1 MLYEF
6 KGHRPIVDPSAFV
19 HPQAAVT
26 GDVSIGKNVY
36 IGPGAAIRGDWGR
49 IIIEDGCNVQE
60 SCTIHMFP
68 GVTVRLKEGAHIGH
82 GAIIHGAI
90 IGRNCLIGMN
100 SVIMDNVE
108 IGDECII
115 GALTFIKAGEKIPR
129 RSVVAGNPAKI
140 LKEVSADMLRW
151 KTEGTALYQAL
162 PKEMREGWRES
173 PFEDAA
179 DTGSESSE
187 RGLAGMGPEKE
198 AEWRKWLDVTEYI
211 HIGDHPGNK
220 PYGPWKE
227 ASEEAGAGGNGGK
240 PEDNIVKEPEAG
252 YDGDRH
258 FSLKDYLDVEEHSG
272 SRHEFYQGTI
282 FAMAGASQEHNRIV
296 FNLTRSLILKMQG
309 KSCDI
314 FGSDQRVHIPSN
326 SLYTYPDL
334 TIVCD
339 PPIMSGEEQ
348 MSMTNPS
355 VIVEVLSPT
364 TKDYDKTT
372 KFRLYRDIPTFQEYI
387 LIDSRSVLVEHHY
400 KDVNGQWICQTSD
413 QFTDSLAIKTV
424 DVSVLLSD
432 IYKGTGLLG
441 ATH

>member
-26 GDVSIGKNVY
+26 GDVTIGKNVY

-82 GAIIHGAI
+82 GAIVHGAV

-140 LKEVSADMLRW
+140 LKEVSDEMLKW
-151 KTEGTALYQAL
+151 KTGGTAIYQAL
-162 PKEMREGWRES
+162 PGEMRGSWKPMEEG
-173 PFEDAA
+173 
-179 DTGSESSE
+179 
-187 RGLAGMGPEKE
+187 E
-198 AEWRKWLDVTEYI
+198 AEWRRRLEVTEYI

-220 PYGPWKE
+220 PYKPWKE
-227 ASEEAGAGGNGGK
+227 ASEE
-240 PEDNIVKEPEAG
+240 PEDNVVKEPEVE

-258 FSLKDYLDVEEHSG
+258 FSLKDYLDVEKHSG
-272 SRHEFYQGTI
+272 LRHEFYQGTI

-296 FNLTRSLILKMQG
+296 FNMTRSLILQMQG
-309 KSCDI
+309 NSCDI

-339 PPIMSGEEQ
+339 PLIMSGEEG

-355 VIVEVLSPT
+355 VIIEVLSPT
-364 TKDYDKTT
+364 TKDYDRTT

-387 LIDSRSVLVEHHY
+387 LIDSQSVLVEHHY
-400 KDVNGQWICQTSD
+400 KDVNGQWICRTSD
-413 QFTDSLAIKTV
+413 QFTDSLAIKIV
-424 DVSVLLSD
+424 GVSVLLSD
-432 IYKGTGLLG
+432 IYKNTGVL
-441 ATH
+441 AMTH

>member
-6 KGHRPIVDPSAFV
+6 KGHRPVADPSSFV

-26 GDVSIGKNVY
+26 GDVFIGKNVY

-82 GAIIHGAI
+82 GAIVHGAI

-100 SVIMDNVE
+100 SVIMDDVE

-140 LKEVSADMLRW
+140 LKEVTDEMLRW

-162 PKEMREGWRES
+162 PGEMRESWGLVEAAEPETGKVEES
-173 PFEDAA
+173 
-179 DTGSESSE
+179 
-187 RGLAGMGPEKE
+187 E
-198 AEWRKWLDVTEYI
+198 AQWQRQQEVREYI

-220 PYGPWKE
+220 PYKPWKK
-227 ASEEAGAGGNGGK
+227 ASEE
-240 PEDNIVKEPEAG
+240 PEDNVVKEPEAE

-258 FSLKDYLDVEEHSG
+258 FTLKDYLYVEESSG
-272 SRHEFYQGTI
+272 LRHEFYQGTI
-282 FAMAGASQEHNRIV
+282 FAMAGGSMEHNRIV
-296 FNLTRSLILKMQG
+296 FNMTISLGIKMQG
-309 KSCDI
+309 NSCDI

-334 TIVCD
+334 IIVCD
-339 PPIMSGEEQ
+339 PPIPAEEDKMSL
-348 MSMTNPS
+348 TNPS
-355 VIVEVLSPT
+355 VIIEVLSPT
-364 TKDYDKTT
+364 TKEYDRTT

-400 KDVNGQWICQTSD
+400 KDLNGQWICRTSD
-413 QFTDSLAIKTV
+413 QFTDSLAIKTAG
-424 DVSVLLSD
+424 VSLLLSD
-432 IYKGTGLLG
+432 VYKGTELLG

>member
-6 KGHRPIVDPSAFV
+6 KGHRPVVDPSSFV

-82 GAIIHGAI
+82 GAIIHGAVV
-90 IGRNCLIGMN
+90 GRNCLVGMN

-140 LKEVSADMLRW
+140 LKEVTDEMLRW

-162 PKEMREGWRES
+162 PGEMRESWGPVE
-173 PFEDAA
+173 AA
-179 DTGSESSE
+179 E
-187 RGLAGMGPEKE
+187 AGAGKGDEGE
-198 AEWRKWLDVTEYI
+198 AEWRRRLEVTEYI

-220 PYGPWKE
+220 PYKPWKE
-227 ASEEAGAGGNGGK
+227 ASEE
-240 PEDNIVKEPEAG
+240 PEDNIVKEPEAE

-258 FSLKDYLDVEEHSG
+258 FSFKDYLDVEKHSG
-272 SRHEFYQGTI
+272 LRHEFYQGTI

-296 FNLTRSLILKMQG
+296 FNMTISLGIKMQG

-314 FGSDQRVHIPSN
+314 LGSDQRVHIPSN

-339 PPIMSGEEQ
+339 QPIPAEEDKMSL
-348 MSMTNPS
+348 TNPS
-355 VIVEVLSPT
+355 VIIEVLSPT
-364 TKDYDKTT
+364 TKDYDRTT
-372 KFRLYRDIPTFQEYI
+372 KFRLYQDIPTFQEYI

-400 KDVNGQWICQTSD
+400 KNENGQWICQTWD
-413 QFTDSLAIKTV
+413 KFTDSLAIKLAG
-424 DVSVLLSD
+424 VSILLSE
-432 IYKGTGLLG
+432 IYKNTGLLA

>member
-82 GAIIHGAI
+82 GAIIHGAV

-100 SVIMDNVE
+100 SVIMDNAE

-140 LKEVSADMLRW
+140 LKEVSDEMLKW

-162 PKEMREGWRES
+162 PGEMRESWGPVEAAEPETGKAEES
-173 PFEDAA
+173 
-179 DTGSESSE
+179 
-187 RGLAGMGPEKE
+187 E
-198 AEWRKWLDVTEYI
+198 AEWRRRREVTEYI
-211 HIGDHPGNK
+211 HMGDHPVIK
-220 PYGPWKE
+220 PYKPWKK
-227 ASEEAGAGGNGGK
+227 ASEE
-240 PEDNIVKEPEAG
+240 PEDNVVKEPEAEYG
-252 YDGDRH
+252 ERH
-258 FSLKDYLDVEEHSG
+258 FSLKDYLDVEERSG
-272 SRHEFYQGTI
+272 FRHEYYKGTV
-282 FAMAGASQEHNRIV
+282 FAMAGGSMEHNRIV
-296 FNLTRSLILKMQG
+296 FNMTISLGIKMQG

-314 FGSDQRVHIPSN
+314 LGSDQRVHIPSN

-334 TIVCD
+334 TIFCD
-339 PPIMSGEEQ
+339 QPIPAEEDKMSL
-348 MSMTNPS
+348 TNPS
-355 VIVEVLSPT
+355 VIIEVLSPT
-364 TKDYDKTT
+364 TKDYDRTT
-372 KFRLYRDIPTFQEYI
+372 KFTLYRDIPTFQEYI
-387 LIDSRSVLVEHHY
+387 LIDSRSVLVEHHH
-400 KDVNGQWICQTSD
+400 KNENGEWICQTWD
-413 QFTDSLAIKTV
+413 QFTDSLAIKIAG
-424 DVSVLLSD
+424 VSLLLSD
-432 IYKGTGLLG
+432 IYKSTGLL
-441 ATH
+441 AVTH

>member
-1 MLYEF
+1 MRPSSKRDLRSSGANESLIKNLIIMLYEF

-26 GDVSIGKNVY
+26 GDVTIGKNVY

-82 GAIIHGAI
+82 GAIIHGAV

-100 SVIMDNVE
+100 SVIMDNAE

-140 LKEVSADMLRW
+140 LKEVSDEMLKW

-162 PKEMREGWRES
+162 PGEMRESWS
-173 PFEDAA
+173 PVEAA
-179 DTGSESSE
+179 EAGS
-187 RGLAGMGPEKE
+187 AGNTE
-198 AEWRKWLDVTEYI
+198 AERRRLWEIREYI
-211 HIGDHPGNK
+211 HIGDHPNDM
-220 PYGPWKE
+220 PYKPWKE
-227 ASEEAGAGGNGGK
+227 ASEE
-240 PEDNIVKEPEAG
+240 PETG
-252 YDGDRH
+252 GDRH
-258 FSLKDYLDVEEHSG
+258 FTPKDYLDLEEDSG
-272 SRHEFYQGTI
+272 LRHEFYQGTI
-282 FAMAGASQEHNRIV
+282 FAMAGASQVHNRIA
-296 FNLTRSLILKMQG
+296 FNLTLSLGIKMEG

-334 TIVCD
+334 IIVCD
-339 PPIMSGEEQ
+339 PPVMSGEEN

-364 TKDYDKTT
+364 TKDYDRVT
-372 KFRLYRDIPTFQEYI
+372 KFRLYRDIPSFQEYI
-387 LIDSRSVLVEHHY
+387 LIDSRSVLAEHHY
-400 KDVNGQWICQTSD
+400 KNSDGQWICQTPG

-432 IYKGTGLLG
+432 IYKGTGLPG

>member
-26 GDVSIGKNVY
+26 GDVFIGKNVY
-36 IGPGAAIRGDWGR
+36 VGPGAAIRGDWGR

-82 GAIIHGAI
+82 GAIVHGAV

-100 SVIMDNVE
+100 SVIMDDVE

-140 LKEVSADMLRW
+140 LKEVSDEMLKW

-162 PKEMREGWRES
+162 PGEMRESWRKS
-173 PFEDAA
+173 PFEDGEAGSGNA
-179 DTGSESSE
+179 GTGPTGES
-187 RGLAGMGPEKE
+187 E
-198 AEWRKWLDVTEYI
+198 AEWQKRLEVTEYI

-220 PYGPWKE
+220 PYKPWKE
-227 ASEEAGAGGNGGK
+227 TSEK
-240 PEDNIVKEPEAG
+240 PEDNIVKEPEAE

-258 FSLKDYLDVEEHSG
+258 FSLEDYLDVEKHSG
-272 SRHEFYQGTI
+272 LRHEFYQGTI

-296 FNLTRSLILKMQG
+296 FNMTRSLILKTQG
-309 KSCDI
+309 NSCDI
-314 FGSDQRVHIPSN
+314 FGSDQRVHIPAN

-334 TIVCD
+334 TILCKQSA
-339 PPIMSGEEQ
+339 IYEGNMNLI
-348 MSMTNPS
+348 NPG
-355 VIVEVLSPT
+355 VIIEVLSPT
-364 TKDYDKTT
+364 TKDYDRTT
-372 KFRLYRDIPTFQEYI
+372 KFRLYQDIPTFQEYI

-400 KDVNGQWICQTSD
+400 KNENGEWICQTWD
-413 QFTDSLAIKTV
+413 KFTDSLTIKIAG
-424 DVSVLLSD
+424 VSVLLSD
-432 IYKGTGLLG
+432 IYKNTGIL